1 VPPHY
6 IQNLNDNVYVLN
18 HLLQQ
23 SQIINSSKQNKIKL
37 NGSVGG
43 RLPNPSPTMWV
54 KGVVSALIA
63 QPCFQATHSLAI
75 PKWQVSIL
83 IFGNGRD
90 SHEVIAL
97 RPLA

>member
-43 RLPNPSPTMWV
+43 GRNPIINPTNLSRFQ
-54 KGVVSALIA
+54 GV
-63 QPCFQATHSLAI
+63 
-75 PKWQVSIL
+75 VSIL
-83 IFGNGRD
+83 IRSLFGLQVG
-90 SHEVIAL
+90 SSTQ
-97 RPLA
+97 PLLATIK